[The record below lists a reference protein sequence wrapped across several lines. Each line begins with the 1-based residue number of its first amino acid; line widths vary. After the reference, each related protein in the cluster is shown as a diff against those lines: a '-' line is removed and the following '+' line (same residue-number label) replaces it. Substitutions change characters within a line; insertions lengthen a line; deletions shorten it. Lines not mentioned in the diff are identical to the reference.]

1 MKQFNR
7 HRDGMMA
14 AADRLDSIAF
24 HKAWQNAINDKALSD
39 TEFEHLFDMHDE
51 LAACFRRY

>member
-1 MKQFNR
+1 MKNFNL

-14 AADRLDSIAF
+14 AVDRRDVAAF
-24 HKAWQNAINDKALSD
+24 HKAWQNAIDDKALSD